1 MVAAQIAIA
10 KRCDELGIEGLPR
23 RGDQAKW
30 WRVKGGEGSMLE
42 FRPRPWLVCIVV
54 LVSAAAAIGVRAGFG
69 TEPSFAQASLV
80 ASPVA
85 DVVKVAETKRVSE
98 VHPSGYVWSATRIG
112 SGIRLRGQV
121 PSEDDRRTML
131 GMVKAHF
138 PDLEVE
144 DRLKIATGAPPR
156 EQWLG
161 AVSFGLKQLAHL
173 KRGSARLYNV
183 GLKVDGEARS
193 AADYAEVK
201 KALSGLLPTGLTI
214 MAENVRPPMADP
226 FVFVAAL
233 GANALSLSGS
243 VPNEDARQTVREL
256 SRQLFERP
264 GLDDRLEL
272 ASGAPKNWNEAVT
285 AALRALSRLDSG
297 KISLSGL
304 AVTIEGVAP
313 DKGTAVAVS
322 YQLRRDL
329 PSLFSTSESIKWK
342 QAAMS
347 SDVASQVIPHIKELA
362 RSDGQGPRAKLP
374 KLLPRF
380 DSD

>member
-1 MVAAQIAIA
+1 
-10 KRCDELGIEGLPR
+10 
-23 RGDQAKW
+23 
-30 WRVKGGEGSMLE
+30 MLE
-42 FRPRPWLVCIVV
+42 RQPRPWVLCVVV
-54 LVSAAAAIGVRAGFG
+54 LAAVAAGIGVRAGFG
-69 TEPSFAQASLV
+69 TEPSFGAAQAWLV

-85 DVVKVAETKRVSE
+85 DAVKVPETNE
-98 VHPSGYVWSATRIG
+98 VLPSGYVWSATRIG
-112 SGIRLRGQV
+112 SGLRLRGQV
-121 PSEDDRRTML
+121 PSEEDRRTVL

-144 DRLKIATGAPPR
+144 DRLKIAAGGPPK

-161 AVSFGLKQLAHL
+161 AVSFGLKQLSHL

-183 GLKVDGEARS
+183 TLKVDGEARS

-201 KALSGLLPTGLTI
+201 KGLSGPLPTGLNI
-214 MAENVRPPMADP
+214 AAESVRPPVVDP
-226 FVFVAAL
+226 FVFVADL
-233 GANALSLSGS
+233 GANELSLWGS
-243 VPNEDARQTVREL
+243 VPSENARQNVREL

-272 ASGAPKNWNEAVT
+272 ASGAPKNWNEAV
-285 AALRALSRLDSG
+285 AASLRALSRLDSG

-329 PSLFSTSESIKWK
+329 PALFSTSESIKWK
-342 QAAMS
+342 EAA
-347 SDVASQVIPHIKELA
+347 ASRDAASRVIPRIKERA
-362 RSDGQGPRAKLP
+362 RSEDRAASASLP
-374 KLLPRF
+374 KLLPLSG
-380 DSD
+380 SD

>member
-1 MVAAQIAIA
+1 M
-10 KRCDELGIEGLPR
+10 
-23 RGDQAKW
+23 
-30 WRVKGGEGSMLE
+30 SE
-42 FRPRPWLVCIVV
+42 FRPRPWLLCLVV
-54 LVSAAAAIGVRAGFG
+54 LVAAGAAIGVRAGFG
-69 TEPSFAQASLV
+69 TEPSFGTAQAWLV

-85 DVVKVAETKRVSE
+85 DSVKVAENKVGE
-98 VHPSGYVWSATRIG
+98 VHPSGYVWSATRIE
-112 SGIRLRGQV
+112 SGIRLRGLV
-121 PSEDDRRTML
+121 PSEDDRRTVL

-144 DRLKIATGAPPR
+144 DRLKIVNGAPPR

-173 KRGSARLYNV
+173 KRGSARLFNV
-183 GLKVDGEARS
+183 TLKVDGEARS
-193 AADYAEVK
+193 PADYAEVK
-201 KALSGLLPTGLTI
+201 KALSGPLPTGLTI
-214 MAENVRPPMADP
+214 MGENIRPPMADP
-226 FVFVAAL
+226 FVFVADL
-233 GANALSLSGS
+233 GSNALSLSGS
-243 VPNEDARQTVREL
+243 VPSEGARQNVREL

-264 GLDDRLEL
+264 GLDDQLEV
-272 ASGAPKNWNEAVT
+272 ASGAPKNWDEAVS

-304 AVTIEGVAP
+304 AVSIEGVAP

-342 QAAMS
+342 QAAIS
-347 SDVASQVIPHIKELA
+347 HDVGSKVIPRIKELA
-362 RSDGQGPRAKLP
+362 RSDSQLPRANLP
-374 KLLPRF
+374 KLLPLF

>member
-1 MVAAQIAIA
+1 LHKA
-10 KRCDELGIEGLPR
+10 
-23 RGDQAKW
+23 GDQAKW
-30 WRVKGGEGSMLE
+30 WRVKDGEDSMSE
-42 FRPRPWLVCIVV
+42 FRPRPWLLGVVVV
-54 LVSAAAAIGVRAGFG
+54 LALAAAIGVRAGFG
-69 TEPSFAQASLV
+69 TEPSFGTAQAWLV

-85 DVVKVAETKRVSE
+85 DAVKVPDKTE

-112 SGIRLRGQV
+112 SGIRLRGSV
-121 PSEDDRRTML
+121 PSEEDRRTLL

-144 DRLKIATGAPPR
+144 DRLKIVKGAPPK

-161 AVSFGLKQLAHL
+161 AVSFGLKQLSHL
-173 KRGSARLYNV
+173 KRGSARLFNV
-183 GLKVDGEARS
+183 ALKVDGEARS

-201 KALSGLLPTGLTI
+201 KALSGPLPTGLTI
-214 MAENVRPPMADP
+214 TGENVKPPIADP
-226 FVFVAAL
+226 FVFVADL

-243 VPNEDARQTVREL
+243 VPSEGARQNVREL

-272 ASGAPKNWNEAVT
+272 ASGAPKNWDDAVS
-285 AALRALSRLDSG
+285 AALRALSRLESG

-329 PSLFSTSESIKWK
+329 PALFSTSESIKWK
-342 QAAMS
+342 EAAVS
-347 SDVASQVIPHIKELA
+347 SHDVAAQVIPRIKEMV
-362 RSDGQGPRAKLP
+362 RNDGQAPRGKLP
-374 KLLPRF
+374 KLLPLS
-380 DSD
+380 DSE

>member
-1 MVAAQIAIA
+1 M
-10 KRCDELGIEGLPR
+10 
-23 RGDQAKW
+23 
-30 WRVKGGEGSMLE
+30 SE
-42 FRPRPWLVCIVV
+42 FRPRPWLLCLVV
-54 LVSAAAAIGVRAGFG
+54 LVAAGAAIGVRAGFG
-69 TEPSFAQASLV
+69 TEPSFGTAQAWLV

-85 DVVKVAETKRVSE
+85 DSVKVAENKVGE
-98 VHPSGYVWSATRIG
+98 VHPSGYVWSATRIE
-112 SGIRLRGQV
+112 SGIRLRGLV
-121 PSEDDRRTML
+121 PSEDDRRTVL

-144 DRLKIATGAPPR
+144 DRLKIVDGAPPR

-173 KRGSARLYNV
+173 KRGSARLFNV
-183 GLKVDGEARS
+183 TLKVDGEARS
-193 AADYAEVK
+193 PADYAEVK
-201 KALSGLLPTGLTI
+201 RALSGPLPTGLTI
-214 MAENVRPPMADP
+214 MGESIRPPMADP
-226 FVFVAAL
+226 FVFVADL
-233 GANALSLSGS
+233 GSNALSLSGS
-243 VPNEDARQTVREL
+243 VPSEGARQNVREL

-264 GLDDRLEL
+264 GLDDQLEV
-272 ASGAPKNWNEAVT
+272 ASGAPKNWDEAVS

-304 AVTIEGVAP
+304 AVSIEGVAP

-342 QAAMS
+342 QAATS
-347 SDVASQVIPHIKELA
+347 HDVGSQVIPRIKELA
-362 RSDGQGPRAKLP
+362 RSDGQVPRAKLP
-374 KLLPRF
+374 KLLPLF